1 MLEFTFIDFKLLL
14 DIPHFNMDMHF
25 GQVIT
30 SNFNQVCQKVKETIW
45 WGIAD
50 RGPSISA
57 DISESSLRQFGKKQI
72 QNGCSVG
79 GYNCISDNIL
89 VCIYIYNCRNVC
101 ILIIY
106 IKLNIK

>member
-1 MLEFTFIDFKLLL
+1 
-14 DIPHFNMDMHF
+14 MDMHI

-30 SNFNQVCQKVKETIW
+30 SNFYQVCQKVKETIW

-57 DISESSLRQFGKKQI
+57 DISESSLRQFGKKQKFKMAARW
-72 QNGCSVG
+72 G

-106 IKLNIK
+106 IKLIIKLNIQWNCFHKKCNLFVF